1 MQFQIIRRLCDNPS
15 CGQKED
21 FDGNN
26 LRPDAE
32 AKLSC
37 WVLLSKEHVLQ
48 SGQPPQPLS
57 KHGCCASCAV
67 EIIRQALL
75 DLPKSKKPSEA
86 N

>member
-1 MQFQIIRRLCDNPS
+1 MQLQIIRRLCDNPS

-26 LRPDAE
+26 LKPEAE
-32 AKLSC
+32 AKLAC
-37 WVLLSKEHVLQ
+37 WVMLTKEH
-48 SGQPPQPLS
+48 SIGGQIQPLA

-67 EIIRQALL
+67 EIIRQGLL
-75 DLPKSKKPSEA
+75 DLPKPKKPSEA